1 MRLLKRVLLV
11 FVLLLGLLLL
21 GGLAM
26 PSKFRVVREVQIGAS
41 ADKVYAL
48 IASPR
53 QWAGWSVW
61 HQRDPAMMI
70 DYSGPESGV
79 GASWAWR
86 SQSEGDGRMRFTAA
100 EPGRRLGYELFFP
113 DFGTSS
119 QGEFVLEPTAGGTRV
134 VWRMDGDMGRNPLYH
149 WMALFA
155 DRMVGQDFEA
165 GLNGLKRLAEKP

>member
-1 MRLLKRVLLV
+1 
-11 FVLLLGLLLL
+11 
-21 GGLAM
+21 
-26 PSKFRVVREVQIGAS
+26 
-41 ADKVYAL
+41 
-48 IASPR
+48 
-53 QWAGWSVW
+53 
-61 HQRDPAMMI
+61 
-70 DYSGPESGV
+70 
-79 GASWAWR
+79 
-86 SQSEGDGRMRFTAA
+86 MRFTAA